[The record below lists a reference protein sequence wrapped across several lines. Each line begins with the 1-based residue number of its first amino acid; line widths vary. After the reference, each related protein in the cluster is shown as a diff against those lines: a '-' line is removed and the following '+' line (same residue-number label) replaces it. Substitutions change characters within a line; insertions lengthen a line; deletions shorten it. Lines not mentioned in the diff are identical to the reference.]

1 MQKKEEINNSIE
13 NDVFESVQNE
23 NQRTI
28 SYRWIIIEKFND
40 GKKIVKACLVAR
52 GFEED
57 SSNFTKDSPTCSRE
71 CLRLVFAT
79 AATMS
84 WDITAIES
92 KRVALKF
99 PSLGDPSKLKV
110 ISYSDAKYASFADG
124 SSQGVFIV
132 LLKGENNFVAPI
144 SW

>member
-1 MQKKEEINNSIE
+1 MNNLIE

-28 SYRWIIIEKFND
+28 STFRWIIIEKFNN

-57 SSNFTKDSPTCSRE
+57 SSNFTKDSPTCSRK
-71 CLRLVFAT
+71 CLHLIFAT

-84 WDITAIES
+84 WDITALES
-92 KRVALKF
+92 KRVDLKF
-99 PSLGDPSKLKV
+99 PSLENPSKLKV
-110 ISYSDAKYASFADG
+110 ISYSDA
-124 SSQGVFIV
+124 V
-132 LLKGENNFVAPI
+132 LRMAPPKRHL
-144 SW
+144 